1 MTEKCAWVTLAT
13 NDSYCLGA
21 LVLAHSL
28 RKVATK
34 HNLVVLIT
42 PGVTDVMKDRLQ
54 SVFSEVITVDV
65 LDSKDAA
72 HLALLS
78 RPELGITFTKIHCW
92 TLIQYQKCVFL
103 DADTLVFKNCDELFE
118 REELSAAP
126 DVGWPDCFNSGV
138 FVFQPSN
145 ETFDALVK
153 FAQEKGSFDGGD
165 QGLLNQF
172 FSGWAREDIKKHL
185 PFAYNVCTTAFY
197 SYLPALKQYGSDM
210 KIMHFIGNLKPWLQ
224 KFNWSSRSVAEESHL
239 QAPLQYW
246 WDIFLD
252 KVHPCL
258 DSAMA
263 QWECGVSNEARY
275 QPPQD
280 ESSPFP
286 WHQTPIPDPD
296 LKSTSSSIVLTDDFN
311 DPWENYTPSPTV
323 APAPPPS
330 CSNDSQY
337 STAASEQSNDE
348 VQSVTLVKPW
358 YETYEPQIEIVSN
371 EEWHDSQS
379 NQNEKCGPGGSHCGT
394 LSIVSKDEF
403 DKTSD
408 WQNLSNAIDDMID
421 EQNDTSVIAEIDNKN
436 DDQEVHR
443 HTEEMRPRHPYD
455 NYYLIHTTTIDSH
468 GCKRCT
474 HEELPPAPSPSPTPS
489 EDSDTDLQAGLA
501 GSLSQL
507 SIGSSEQG
515 SAVEEHLRRQGWEAG
530 NIDYMG
536 ADAFSNIW
544 AKISQTLS
552 SPPAQAPPSPPST
565 PAPSTPPVTQA
576 VVPVAAPV
584 ETPVV
589 APPVETPVVAP
600 PAVSATPV
608 ASTPPVETPKEVVP
622 SVVKPVVVSPS
633 IPEEKVPKKDEP
645 SAVPPKAAS
654 QEAQTGAKDSKVSED
669 IGEETQL

>member
-263 QWECGVSNEARY
+263 
-275 QPPQD
+275 
-280 ESSPFP
+280 
-286 WHQTPIPDPD
+286 
-296 LKSTSSSIVLTDDFN
+296 
-311 DPWENYTPSPTV
+311 
-323 APAPPPS
+323 
-330 CSNDSQY
+330 
-337 STAASEQSNDE
+337 
-348 VQSVTLVKPW
+348 
-358 YETYEPQIEIVSN
+358 
-371 EEWHDSQS
+371 
-379 NQNEKCGPGGSHCGT
+379 
-394 LSIVSKDEF
+394 
-403 DKTSD
+403 
-408 WQNLSNAIDDMID
+408 
-421 EQNDTSVIAEIDNKN
+421 
-436 DDQEVHR
+436 
-443 HTEEMRPRHPYD
+443 
-455 NYYLIHTTTIDSH
+455 
-468 GCKRCT
+468 
-474 HEELPPAPSPSPTPS
+474 
-489 EDSDTDLQAGLA
+489 GLA